1 MSQGR
6 YVSGELV
13 RSVYVVN
20 MSSGGG
26 SGTPGGSDTQIQF
39 NNAGV
44 FGGVANSSVN
54 NATGNITLGNRV
66 SVPLGTA
73 ALPSIYPGTDTNTGI
88 YSPGADQVA
97 VATNGTG
104 RLFIN
109 ATGKVGIGTTST
121 GEALQ
126 VAGNIQVQA
135 NGYVNAGSSAAE
147 ISLFAGGINVGSN
160 RGGQIDLVGG
170 NASSD
175 TGIIRFRTGTGAG
188 GTAQSERARIDS
200 SGRLL
205 VGTSSARTTLFNTA
219 IAPPIQVEGTG
230 LGDRFLAAISSSSTG
245 SRGGGVVV
253 AHQKSGTLNGN
264 TALAEQDSAGLVSFQ
279 GNDATNFIEAARI
292 EVFVDGT
299 PGTNDM
305 PGRLVFSTTA
315 DGASSPTER
324 LHINSVGQTMVN
336 SAGTAA
342 APVIS
347 KVDDT
352 NTGIFFPAADTIAF
366 AEGGVER
373 ARIDSSGRLLV
384 GTSSS
389 VRSGLLEVAK
399 ATADTQIQITESSD
413 SGDGPTLRMTRTRG
427 SSLSSPTPV
436 QDGNFL
442 GRIRF
447 DSYDT
452 AAYRT
457 GAAITA
463 NADGQTWASGD
474 CPTRLVFSTTSDSAS
489 SPTERMRITSDAY
502 VRLAAGTGGIQF
514 NGDTAAANALDDYE
528 EGTWT
533 PTLTLSSTQ
542 FTAVNYNSWTKGY
555 YRKIG
560 SLVHVQGVLITND
573 IDAGPGAGAVRIGG
587 LPFASPANSS
597 GENFTGTSSI
607 SVGFADAWTSVQP
620 STAEVVTN
628 SSLIALYAENA
639 TGERTALTAANVT
652 DANFA
657 NVIRFAGTYISV

>member
-88 YSPGADQVA
+88 YSPGADQLA

-104 RLFIN
+104 RCLLMFIN
-109 ATGKVGIGTTST
+109 A
-121 GEALQ
+121 
-126 VAGNIQVQA
+126 
-135 NGYVNAGSSAAE
+135 NAGSSAAE
-147 ISLFAGGINVGSN
+147 ISLFAGGINVGNVGIGTTSWRYCPN
-160 RGGQIDLVGG
+160 APAYNTQLEIASSGTANALISAFDATASRAYFQVGG
-170 NASSD
+170 TTSGRYTQIGTDTSTTFIND
-175 TGIIRFRTGTGAG
+175 YFGTGIAFQLSA
-188 GTAQSERARIDS
+188 SEKARIDS

-205 VGTSSARTTLFNTA
+205 VGTSTALSTDSIFQVKSSNPANVIEISRRANDSSPARFNFSKTRGDATDIVLNNDTIGEILFRA
-219 IAPPIQVEGTG
+219 S
-230 LGDRFLAAISSSSTG
+230 D
-245 SRGGGVVV
+245 GVV
-253 AHQKSGTLNGN
+253 ATPI
-264 TALAEQDSAGLVSFQ
+264 AAGIS
-279 GNDATNFIEAARI
+279 TH
-292 EVFVDGT
+292 VDGT
-299 PGTNDM
+299 PGPNDM

-315 DGASSPTER
+315 DG
-324 LHINSVGQTMVN
+324 
-336 SAGTAA
+336 
-342 APVIS
+342 
-347 KVDDT
+347 
-352 NTGIFFPAADTIAF
+352 
-366 AEGGVER
+366 
-373 ARIDSSGRLLV
+373 
-384 GTSSS
+384 
-389 VRSGLLEVAK
+389 
-399 ATADTQIQITESSD
+399 
-413 SGDGPTLRMTRTRG
+413 
-427 SSLSSPTPV
+427 
-436 QDGNFL
+436 
-442 GRIRF
+442 
-447 DSYDT
+447 
-452 AAYRT
+452 
-457 GAAITA
+457 
-463 NADGQTWASGD
+463 
-474 CPTRLVFSTTSDSAS
+474 AS